1 MFPIYLGNCG
11 SKGRHFERSLIL
23 LDLKMMEECKTISII
38 RLSLDGFC
46 ASLRNCMSG
55 STSVRAIDSLGDT
68 AEFFFS
74 QHHHQ
79 VE

>member
-1 MFPIYLGNCG
+1 
-11 SKGRHFERSLIL
+11 
-23 LDLKMMEECKTISII
+23 
-38 RLSLDGFC
+38 
-46 ASLRNCMSG
+46 MSG